1 MKRASLR
8 TVLCALM
15 CAVCLAGCADKAEG
29 TVEEGF
35 VRSQMDAYVK
45 LFKASAR
52 ENREGN
58 LLISPLSVQVAL
70 GPCRQRR
77 RRGNKGG
84 DGEGAGRD
92 GCFRIESAA

>member
-58 LLISPLSVQVAL
+58 LPYISVIRSGGA

-77 RRGNKGG
+77 WGKQGRRWRRCW
-84 DGEGAGRD
+84 AGWL
-92 GCFRIESAA
+92 FQN